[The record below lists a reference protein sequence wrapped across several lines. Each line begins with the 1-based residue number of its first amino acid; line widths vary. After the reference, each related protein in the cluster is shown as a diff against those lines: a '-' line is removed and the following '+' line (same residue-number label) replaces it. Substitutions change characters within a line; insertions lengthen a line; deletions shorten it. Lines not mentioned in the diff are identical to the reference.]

1 MMFSRFIVVIL
12 CVFFAAVSPRVSAD
26 PLDIS
31 AIDARL
37 ERLMDEPGMVGLAVA
52 IVEGGELVHVKGYG
66 ETLAGS
72 GDAVTDETVFRW
84 ASLSKSVAATMVVKL
99 VDEGRLSLDQP
110 ASDYSKSLRLP
121 GGGEKKATVQNL
133 LSHQLGIIR
142 NAYDNRLEGGGDP
155 AVIRASLASLP
166 LQCEIGT
173 CHGYQN
179 VAFDTASEIVQTL
192 SGQGYAKAVQHN
204 LFSPLGMYSANM
216 SKSGLQNS
224 LRWARPHNRRGYNV
238 YRTMRESYFR
248 VPAAGGV
255 NSNIKDL
262 GLWLRAQ
269 MGHDDSV
276 LSASMRSAMHHGY
289 VNTPREA
296 RRIRQYFPRMSDAQY
311 GLGWRIYDYAGRKV
325 VGHRG
330 AVNGYRAMILFDPE
344 LKVGVAALWNSGSNQ
359 AVGLQMEVMDMA
371 YGLPAQ
377 DWLYLGD
384 GPDLAAMRA
393 RRPSKLIA
401 AIDAPTPRLSPE
413 RIDSSLPVTHGQP
426 LFMLSSCYAF

>member
-1 MMFSRFIVVIL
+1 M
-12 CVFFAAVSPRVSAD
+12 
-26 PLDIS
+26 
-31 AIDARL
+31 
-37 ERLMDEPGMVGLAVA
+37 
-52 IVEGGELVHVKGYG
+52 
-66 ETLAGS
+66 
-72 GDAVTDETVFRW
+72 
-84 ASLSKSVAATMVVKL
+84 
-99 VDEGRLSLDQP
+99 
-110 ASDYSKSLRLP
+110 
-121 GGGEKKATVQNL
+121 
-133 LSHQLGIIR
+133 
-142 NAYDNRLEGGGDP
+142 
-155 AVIRASLASLP
+155 
-166 LQCEIGT
+166 
-173 CHGYQN
+173 
-179 VAFDTASEIVQTL
+179 
-192 SGQGYAKAVQHN
+192 
-204 LFSPLGMYSANM
+204 
-216 SKSGLQNS
+216 
-224 LRWARPHNRRGYNV
+224 

-269 MGHDDSV
+269 MGNDESV
-276 LSASMRSAMHHGY
+276 ISASMRSAMHQGY

-393 RRPSKLIA
+393 RRPSKRIA
-401 AIDAPTPRLSPE
+401 AIDVPTPRLSPE
-413 RIDSSLPVTHGQP
+413 RIDSSLPDNHGQP